1 MTVLRFEET
10 VVYSKE
16 VERKSRKRSRDW
28 NFHLWVSTSKSLGS
42 PALDNSV
49 GFIAGNCRGVMK
61 ECQHRRELGRCCECI
76 KADELT
82 RGYSSISVSR
92 LMPIRGERREKNDE
106 HEDLRRKLMG
116 TLQQQSILKGR
127 QVNGNEEVELL
138 HKLFSETAR
147 RHVDDIAII
156 SEDANGEVREMTYK
170 KLDKLTNRLA
180 RALGKYPE
188 KVGIDGQPLVAVC
201 MRPTERLPTILLS
214 ILKAGMAY
222 LPLDPEFPLTRLKH
236 ILQEAEPMVVILE
249 KEADISLYA
258 GTLTKTYEE
267 LLDEARI
274 ESDDILEYEENS
286 KQLAIV
292 LYTSGSTGIPKG
304 VLIRHSTILNRLNWQ
319 WRELPYWKEENRCIF
334 KTALTFVDSVPE
346 IWGPLLQGRTLVVV
360 PREVTK
366 NPERFVQSLEKH
378 KIQRLVLVPSL
389 LQSMLMYLKL
399 QNKQNSLPSLKLWI
413 CSGETLSISLADQF
427 FVTFHGNNRM
437 LANFYGSTEIMGD
450 VTYHIMRDR
459 NDLRISEKVPIG
471 NPLDNCMVYLVDK
484 DMRLVPQ
491 GEIGELLVAGKN
503 LAAGYLRDRES
514 HRFMDN
520 PHAIDPEYSRVFRT
534 GDYAKIVKG
543 TMVYEGRVDSQVKV
557 RGHRVDLSEVEKI
570 VSRMPEIDKA
580 VVLCYKPGD
589 LSQALLAFITVKKET
604 KIGSREIEV
613 ILQKRMPLYMQ
624 PQVIIVNHIPLLTN
638 GKTDRQMLFKQ
649 YESSKL
655 VNENDEIA
663 NCDYTGVS
671 EEDLAKA
678 KVLFPTIATVIGASN
693 RGTVNLDGNF
703 YELGGNSLNSV
714 YTVTKLR
721 DQGYSIGITEFI
733 MAKTLADVLRLLKI
747 NTKDDTLKENID
759 EEQRYFEMLNDSHK
773 EHAIKIITES
783 FYSKADL
790 EQWLIDDISREDY
803 RKLMEKLWE
812 PLVEKDLSFVVKS
825 SQDDRVI
832 GVSLNFDLWD
842 EPEVELDS
850 KLTIVFDFLEYL
862 EKPIRENKL
871 PKGKGQIIH
880 NFMMATHSDLVPA
893 ENVIIMGEMEEYCL
907 RVARKKEYAGI
918 FTTNTSPLTQQL
930 AIDVYAYETML
941 TYRVNEYI
949 APDDSKPFGRAP
961 DSQVAI
967 CSLKMID

>member
-1 MTVLRFEET
+1 MCF
-10 VVYSKE
+10 
-16 VERKSRKRSRDW
+16 
-28 NFHLWVSTSKSLGS
+28 F
-42 PALDNSV
+42 
-49 GFIAGNCRGVMK
+49 
-61 ECQHRRELGRCCECI
+61 
-76 KADELT
+76 
-82 RGYSSISVSR
+82 
-92 LMPIRGERREKNDE
+92 
-106 HEDLRRKLMG
+106 DLRYFLHVKSIGMG

-147 RHVDDIAII
+147 RHVDNIAII
-156 SEDANGEVREMTYK
+156 FEDANGEVREMTYK

-180 RALGKYPE
+180 RALGKYSE
-188 KVGIDGQPLVAVC
+188 KVRIDGQPLVAVC
-201 MRPTERLPTILLS
+201 MRPTERLPIILLS

-222 LPLDPEFPLTRLKH
+222 LPLDPEFPSTRLKH

-258 GTLTKTYEE
+258 GTITKTYEQ
-267 LLDEARI
+267 LLDEARM

-319 WRELPYWKEENRCIF
+319 WRELPYWTEENRCIF

-346 IWGPLLQGRTLVVV
+346 IWGPLLQGRTLVIV

-366 NPERFVQSLEKH
+366 NPEKFVQSLEKH

-427 FVTFHGNNRM
+427 FVTFHDDNRM

-471 NPLDNCMVYLVDK
+471 NPLDNCMVYLVNQ

-491 GEIGELLVAGKN
+491 GEIGELLVAGRN

-520 PHAIDPEYSRVFRT
+520 PYAIDP
-534 GDYAKIVKG
+534 
-543 TMVYEGRVDSQVKV
+543 
-557 RGHRVDLSEVEKI
+557 
-570 VSRMPEIDKA
+570 
-580 VVLCYKPGD
+580 
-589 LSQALLAFITVKKET
+589 
-604 KIGSREIEV
+604 
-613 ILQKRMPLYMQ
+613 
-624 PQVIIVNHIPLLTN
+624 
-638 GKTDRQMLFKQ
+638 
-649 YESSKL
+649 
-655 VNENDEIA
+655 ENDEIA

-703 YELGGNSLNSV
+703 YELGGNSLNSI

-733 MAKTLADVLRLLKI
+733 TAKTLADVLKLLKTNI
-747 NTKDDTLKENID
+747 KDDTLKENID
-759 EEQRYFEMLNDSHK
+759 EERRHFEMLNNSHK
-773 EHAIKIITES
+773 EDAIKIITES

-803 RKLMEKLWE
+803 RKLMEKLWV

-842 EPEVELDS
+842 EPEVELES

-862 EKPIRENKL
+862 EKPIREKKL

-880 NFMMATHSDLVPA
+880 NFMMATHSDLAPA

-907 RVARKKEYAGI
+907 RVARKREYAGI

>member
-16 VERKSRKRSRDW
+16 VEWKSRKRSRDW
-28 NFHLWVSTSKSLGS
+28 NSHL
-42 PALDNSV
+42 
-49 GFIAGNCRGVMK
+49 
-61 ECQHRRELGRCCECI
+61 
-76 KADELT
+76 
-82 RGYSSISVSR
+82 SINHINV
-92 LMPIRGERREKNDE
+92 
-106 HEDLRRKLMG
+106 MG

-147 RHVDDIAII
+147 RHVDNIAII
-156 SEDANGEVREMTYK
+156 FEDANGEVREMTYK

-180 RALGKYPE
+180 RALGKYSE
-188 KVGIDGQPLVAVC
+188 KVRIDGQPLVAVC
-201 MRPTERLPTILLS
+201 MRPTERLPIILLS

-222 LPLDPEFPLTRLKH
+222 LPLDPEFPSTRLKH

-258 GTLTKTYEE
+258 GTITKTYEQ
-267 LLDEARI
+267 LLDEARM

-319 WRELPYWKEENRCIF
+319 WRELPYWTEENRCIF

-346 IWGPLLQGRTLVVV
+346 IWGPLLQGRTLVIV

-366 NPERFVQSLEKH
+366 NPEKFVQSLEKH

-427 FVTFHGNNRM
+427 FVTFHDDNRM

-471 NPLDNCMVYLVDK
+471 NPLDNCMVYLVNQ

-491 GEIGELLVAGKN
+491 GEIGELLVAGRN

-520 PHAIDPEYSRVFRT
+520 PYAIDPEYSRVFRT

-570 VSRMPEIDKA
+570 VSRMPEVDKA

-589 LSQALLAFITVKKET
+589 LSQALLAFITVKEET

-613 ILQKRMPLYMQ
+613 ALQKRMPLYMQ

-703 YELGGNSLNSV
+703 YELGGNSLNSI

-733 MAKTLADVLRLLKI
+733 TAKTLADVLKLLKTNI
-747 NTKDDTLKENID
+747 KDDTLKENID
-759 EEQRYFEMLNDSHK
+759 EERRHFEMLNNSHK
-773 EHAIKIITES
+773 EDAIKIITES

-803 RKLMEKLWE
+803 RKLMEKLWV

-842 EPEVELDS
+842 EPEVELES

-862 EKPIRENKL
+862 EKPIREKKL

-880 NFMMATHSDLVPA
+880 NFMMATHSDLAPA

-907 RVARKKEYAGI
+907 RVARKREYAGI

>member
-1 MTVLRFEET
+1 
-10 VVYSKE
+10 
-16 VERKSRKRSRDW
+16 
-28 NFHLWVSTSKSLGS
+28 
-42 PALDNSV
+42 
-49 GFIAGNCRGVMK
+49 
-61 ECQHRRELGRCCECI
+61 
-76 KADELT
+76 
-82 RGYSSISVSR
+82 
-92 LMPIRGERREKNDE
+92 
-106 HEDLRRKLMG
+106 MG

-127 QVNGNEEVELL
+127 QVNGNEEMELL

-156 SEDANGEVREMTYK
+156 FEDVNGEVREMTYK

-188 KVGIDGQPLVAVC
+188 KVRIDGQPLVAVC
-201 MRPTERLPTILLS
+201 MRPTERLPIILLS

-258 GTLTKTYEE
+258 GTITKTYEQ
-267 LLDEARI
+267 LLDEARM

-319 WRELPYWKEENRCIF
+319 WRELPYWTEENRCIF

-346 IWGPLLQGRTLVVV
+346 IWGPLLQGRTLVIV

-366 NPERFVQSLEKH
+366 NPEKFVQSLEKH

-427 FVTFHGNNRM
+427 FVTFHDDNRM

-471 NPLDNCMVYLVDK
+471 NPLDNCMVYLVNQ

-491 GEIGELLVAGKN
+491 GEIGELLVAGRN

-520 PHAIDPEYSRVFRT
+520 PYAIDP
-534 GDYAKIVKG
+534 
-543 TMVYEGRVDSQVKV
+543 
-557 RGHRVDLSEVEKI
+557 
-570 VSRMPEIDKA
+570 
-580 VVLCYKPGD
+580 
-589 LSQALLAFITVKKET
+589 
-604 KIGSREIEV
+604 
-613 ILQKRMPLYMQ
+613 
-624 PQVIIVNHIPLLTN
+624 
-638 GKTDRQMLFKQ
+638 
-649 YESSKL
+649 
-655 VNENDEIA
+655 ENDEIA

-703 YELGGNSLNSV
+703 YELGGNSLNSI

-733 MAKTLADVLRLLKI
+733 TAKTLADVLRLLKT

-759 EEQRYFEMLNDSHK
+759 EEQRHFEMLNNSHK
-773 EHAIKIITES
+773 EDAIKIITES

-803 RKLMEKLWE
+803 RKLMEKLWV

-842 EPEVELDS
+842 EPEVELES

-862 EKPIRENKL
+862 EKPIREKKL

-880 NFMMATHSDLVPA
+880 NFMMATHSDLAPA

>member
-1 MTVLRFEET
+1 MYFFNLTYFLHI
-10 VVYSKE
+10 
-16 VERKSRKRSRDW
+16 KSI
-28 NFHLWVSTSKSLGS
+28 V
-42 PALDNSV
+42 
-49 GFIAGNCRGVMK
+49 
-61 ECQHRRELGRCCECI
+61 
-76 KADELT
+76 
-82 RGYSSISVSR
+82 
-92 LMPIRGERREKNDE
+92 
-106 HEDLRRKLMG
+106 MG

-127 QVNGNEEVELL
+127 QVNRNEEVELL
-138 HKLFSETAR
+138 HKLFSETAC

-156 SEDANGEVREMTYK
+156 FEDANGEVREMTYK

-180 RALGKYPE
+180 RALGKYAE
-188 KVGIDGQPLVAVC
+188 KIRIDSNPLVAVC
-201 MRPTERLPTILLS
+201 MKPTEKLPTILLS

-222 LPLDPEFPLTRLKH
+222 LPLDPEFPSTRLKH
-236 ILQEAEPMVVILE
+236 ILQEAEPIVVILE
-249 KEADISLYA
+249 KEADTSLYA
-258 GTLTKTYEE
+258 GTITKTYEQ
-267 LLDEARI
+267 LFDEARI
-274 ESDDILEYEENS
+274 ENDDILKYEENS

-292 LYTSGSTGIPKG
+292 LYTSGSTGTPKG

-319 WRELPYWKEENRCIF
+319 WRELPYWTNENRCIF

-366 NPERFVQSLEKH
+366 NPERFVQTLEKH

-389 LQSMLMYLKL
+389 LQSMLMYFKL

-427 FVTFHGNNRM
+427 FITFHGDNKM

-450 VTYHIMRDR
+450 VTYHIMHSR
-459 NDLRISEKVPIG
+459 NDLEISEKIPIG
-471 NPLDNCMVYLVDK
+471 NPLDNCMVYLVNE
-484 DMRLVPQ
+484 DMRLVSQ
-491 GEIGELLVAGKN
+491 GEIGELLVAGRN

-520 PHAIDPEYSRVFRT
+520 PYAIDP
-534 GDYAKIVKG
+534 
-543 TMVYEGRVDSQVKV
+543 
-557 RGHRVDLSEVEKI
+557 
-570 VSRMPEIDKA
+570 
-580 VVLCYKPGD
+580 
-589 LSQALLAFITVKKET
+589 
-604 KIGSREIEV
+604 
-613 ILQKRMPLYMQ
+613 
-624 PQVIIVNHIPLLTN
+624 
-638 GKTDRQMLFKQ
+638 
-649 YESSKL
+649 
-655 VNENDEIA
+655 ENDEIA

-693 RGTVNLDGNF
+693 RGTVNLEGNF

-733 MAKTLADVLRLLKI
+733 TAKTLADVLRLLKT
-747 NTKDDTLKENID
+747 NTKDDNLKENID

-773 EHAIKIITES
+773 ENAIKIITES

-812 PLVEKDLSFVVKS
+812 PLIEKDLSFVVKS

-842 EPEVELDS
+842 EPEVEIDS

-862 EKPIRENKL
+862 EKPIREKKL

-880 NFMMATHSDLVPA
+880 NFMMATHSDLAPA
-893 ENVIIMGEMEEYCL
+893 ENVIIIGEMEEYCL
-907 RVARKKEYAGI
+907 RVARKKEYGGI